1 MLNEAVNLSS
11 VADLKN
17 PRGLESCVG
26 QFLACVKSSIG
37 RVGVKLERMINHQGL
52 TKGKPLKLR
61 FTGEDRFKLV
71 KSFSSLTTILAN
83 ATKKAQQAAS
93 SPCRA

>member
-1 MLNEAVNLSS
+1 MPDEAVNLSS

-37 RVGVKLERMINHQGL
+37 RVGVKLEHMINHQGL

-61 FTGEDRFKLV
+61 LTGEDFKLA